1 MINIVRQLV
10 VISIEVTTIYY
21 YFFLQLQPVCAFFT
35 ISHILYTL
43 KIGYKYINVLL
54 KFFTR

>member
-21 YFFLQLQPVCAFFT
+21 YFFLQLQPVRAFYNFAHT
-35 ISHILYTL
+35 VHTKNWL
-43 KIGYKYINVLL
+43 
-54 KFFTR
+54 